1 MSTANVLQNP
11 HVDELTWTRAP
22 APSSPWLQILLLLTT
37 LLTTT
42 AVGARYMYNF
52 ELGNAPL
59 TSFTDLFPFAWVWD
73 NPDRIGSG
81 LPFSLTLLAILL
93 THELGH
99 YIACRAFGVRTS
111 LPFVFPAPTLSGTAG
126 ALIRMKSR
134 IPSRTAL
141 IVIGASGPIAG
152 FCVAL
157 PATCYGLLH
166 STVAVGQTPPSII
179 RFESPM
185 LINLLHRFLSGS
197 HPDLPLLSQ
206 MVPHPVLVAS
216 WIGILVTSL
225 NLIPAGQLD
234 GGHIVYALSPRAHKL
249 CTQITIAAL
258 LYLGTVEWI
267 GWLPWAFLLMLP
279 MMTHPALPAT
289 ESGPSE
295 ADPAVNAAYL
305 LLAALCLGIFLLC
318 GTFQPCVGNSL
329 MNVLL
334 RIHWGLSF

>member
-1 MSTANVLQNP
+1 MSTTNVLQNP
-11 HVDELTWTRAP
+11 QAEELTWARGSVP
-22 APSSPWLQILLLLTT
+22 GGLWLQTMLLVTT
-37 LLTTT
+37 FLTTT

-59 TSFTDLFPFAWVWD
+59 TSFTDLFPVPWVWQ
-73 NPDRIGSG
+73 NPDRIASG
-81 LPFSLTLLAILL
+81 LPFSITLLAILL
-93 THELGH
+93 MHEFGH
-99 YIACRAFGVRTS
+99 YMACRSFDVRTS

-126 ALIRMKSR
+126 ALIRMKSP

-157 PATCYGLLH
+157 LTACYGLLH
-166 STVAVGQTPPSII
+166 SKIAIAQTPPSII
-179 RFESPM
+179 RFEAPM
-185 LINLLHRFLSGS
+185 LITLLHRLLSDS
-197 HPDLPLLSQ
+197 HPEMPPLSQ

-234 GGHIVYALSPRAHKL
+234 GGHIIYGLSPRAHKI

-258 LYLGTVEWI
+258 LYFGTVEWI

-279 MMTHPALPAT
+279 MMSRPQLVSSVGPPEMTAT
-289 ESGPSE
+289 AKAPH
-295 ADPAVNAAYL
+295 L
-305 LLAALCLGIFLLC
+305 ILASLCLGIFVLC

-329 MNVLL
+329 MEVLL
-334 RIHWGLSF
+334 RIHWGLGF